1 MPYLYAKIYTAS
13 DKNETTF
20 ILIGYSNHLTSS
32 IESKAQKRGEHP
44 FLLRFIK
51 VLIRKFNLNSKDNE
65 QLPWKFDNE
74 YSKKDRVVRY
84 IATVRLREKDVFL
97 IQTLSQK
104 SKDDISNNLYD
115 LDQILSNLFVE
126 VRPESTEEMEAAL
139 KVDYV
144 SLLSHYLP
152 SENDCIWIAIASSLL
167 VFSYLL
173 YTGCLS
179 LWRFLGSL
187 FFISSVWHW
196 IRMYKKALADKHIT
210 LSKAKQIPK
219 ECSPDSMSWGNILF
233 DSFFIRQG
241 RIGKLRTERPVL

>member
-1 MPYLYAKIYTAS
+1 MKSIMQNSMYTLLFVNLFVAKKQLVHKSTLYYSVFDEFGVNQKPTLRAVNPRYTR
-13 DKNETTF
+13 
-20 ILIGYSNHLTSS
+20 
-32 IESKAQKRGEHP
+32 QKRSIRGH
-44 FLLRFIK
+44 
-51 VLIRKFNLNSKDNE
+51 VLIR
-65 QLPWKFDNE
+65 
-74 YSKKDRVVRY
+74 
-84 IATVRLREKDVFL
+84 
-97 IQTLSQK
+97 K

-152 SENDCIWIAIASSLL
+152 SENDCIWLAITSSLL

-196 IRMYKKALADKHIT
+196 IRMYKKALADKDRGVLSVELYRSLTREETLELTRLRVHIRD
-210 LSKAKQIPK
+210 LLISARKPH
-219 ECSPDSMSWGNILF
+219 
-233 DSFFIRQG
+233 R
-241 RIGKLRTERPVL
+241 